1 MCTSKQLLWHTS
13 SWYHLHMDRNCWLV
27 MIYRELLHDGDTV
40 IRQSSHNSRNSTANL
55 LCSQFKMPLLHLTK
69 IRNIYKQ
76 IVCQYIRFQYVPFY
90 MFLSILIVLVF
101 IFFYIFGWSFDTFF
115 YVFSFLCETQ
125 DINVPFSHKQFY
137 RQVN

>member
-13 SWYHLHMDRNCWLV
+13 SWYHLHMDRTCWLV

-40 IRQSSHNSRNSTANL
+40 IRQSSHNSRNSTTNL

-90 MFLSILIVLVF
+90 ILIVLVF

-125 DINVPFSHKQFY
+125 DINVPFSHKNFY